1 MNKPT
6 KPEALIVK
14 EAREMLVSGFN
25 YVIQETGISMI
36 ALEPIVKDL
45 YNEVA
50 QNATHATTEAEK
62 RYQEELKAYEKAQIP
77 TKPATETPKETE
89 IIDN

>member
-14 EAREMLVSGFN
+14 EARDMLINGFN

-50 QNATHATTEAEK
+50 QNAAHETAAAE
-62 RYQEELKAYEKAQIP
+62 RQYQEELKAFEEAQ
-77 TKPATETPKETE
+77 TPADSEAPEFVSE
-89 IIDN
+89 

>member
-6 KPEALIVK
+6 KPEALIIK
-14 EAREMLVSGFN
+14 EAREMLINGFN

-50 QNATHATTEAEK
+50 QNAARVTAEAE
-62 RYQEELKAYEKAQIP
+62 RQYQEELKAFEEAQ
-77 TKPATETPKETE
+77 TPKEPE
-89 IIDN
+89 APEVVYE

>member
-14 EAREMLVSGFN
+14 EAREMLISGFN

-50 QNATHATTEAEK
+50 QNAAHETAAAE
-62 RYQEELKAYEKAQIP
+62 RQYQEELKAFEKAQ
-77 TKPATETPKETE
+77 TPADSEAPEVVSE
-89 IIDN
+89 

>member
-6 KPEALIVK
+6 KPEALVVK
-14 EAREMLVSGFN
+14 EARNMLINAFN

-45 YNEVA
+45 YTEVA
-50 QNATHATTEAEK
+50 QNAAQITAEAEK
-62 RYQEELKAYEKAQIP
+62 QYQQELKAFEEAQTLADSEAPEVVYE
-77 TKPATETPKETE
+77 
-89 IIDN
+89 

>member
-14 EAREMLVSGFN
+14 EARDMLINGFN

-50 QNATHATTEAEK
+50 QNAAHATAEAE
-62 RYQEELKAYEKAQIP
+62 RHYQEALKAFENAKMP
-77 TKPATETPKETE
+77 EEPATEVV
-89 IIDN
+89 DN

>member
-6 KPEALIVK
+6 KPEALIIK
-14 EAREMLVSGFN
+14 EAREMLINGFN

-50 QNATHATTEAEK
+50 QNAAHATAEAE
-62 RYQEELKAYEKAQIP
+62 RQYQEELKAFEDAQVP
-77 TKPATETPKETE
+77 TEPATEV
-89 IIDN
+89 IDN

>member
-6 KPEALIVK
+6 KPEALVIK
-14 EAREMLVSGFN
+14 EARNMLINAFN

-50 QNATHATTEAEK
+50 QNAAQITAEAEK
-62 RYQEELKAYEKAQIP
+62 QYQQELKAFEEAQ
-77 TKPATETPKETE
+77 TPADSEAPEVVSE
-89 IIDN
+89 

>member
-6 KPEALIVK
+6 KPEALIIK
-14 EAREMLVSGFN
+14 EAREMLINGFN

-50 QNATHATTEAEK
+50 QSAAHATAEAE
-62 RYQEELKAYEKAQIP
+62 RQYQEALKAFEKTQ
-77 TKPATETPKETE
+77 TPVDSEAPE
-89 IIDN
+89 VVSE

>member
-1 MNKPT
+1 MHQPTKPI
-6 KPEALIVK
+6 KPEALVVK
-14 EAREMLVSGFN
+14 EARNMLINAFN

-50 QNATHATTEAEK
+50 QNAVQETAAAEK
-62 RYQEELKAYEKAQIP
+62 QYEEELKAFEEAQTPEEPEVTEVVYE
-77 TKPATETPKETE
+77 
-89 IIDN
+89 

>member
-14 EAREMLVSGFN
+14 EAREMLISGFN

-50 QNATHATTEAEK
+50 QNAAHETAAAE
-62 RYQEELKAYEKAQIP
+62 RQYQEELKAFEEAQ
-77 TKPATETPKETE
+77 TPADSEAPDVVSE
-89 IIDN
+89 

>member
-14 EAREMLVSGFN
+14 EAREMLINGFN
-25 YVIQETGISMI
+25 YVIQETGISMV

-50 QNATHATTEAEK
+50 QNAAHATAEAE
-62 RYQEELKAYEKAQIP
+62 RQYQEQLKAFEEAQTP
-77 TKPATETPKETE
+77 EDPEVTEVVDE
-89 IIDN
+89 

>member
-6 KPEALIVK
+6 KPEALIIK
-14 EAREMLVSGFN
+14 EAREMLISGFS

-50 QNATHATTEAEK
+50 QNAARATAEAEK
-62 RYQEELKAYEKAQIP
+62 QYREELKAFENTQQP
-77 TKPATETPKETE
+77 EEPLTE
-89 IIDN
+89 IIDNQ

>member
-6 KPEALIVK
+6 KPIKPEALVVK
-14 EAREMLVSGFN
+14 EARDMLVNGFN

-50 QNATHATTEAEK
+50 QNAAHETAAAERK
-62 RYQEELKAYEKAQIP
+62 YQEELKAFEEAQ
-77 TKPATETPKETE
+77 TPKEPE
-89 IIDN
+89 APEVVYE